1 MMTTTHL
8 MPTERNLLLQGLGYT
23 KKRTTEGDYAAA
35 LRAALTAFLR
45 KREEQRLQ
53 CQRAGRK
60 FCLEDVR

>member
-1 MMTTTHL
+1 MNTTMML
-8 MPTERNLLLQGLGYT
+8 PGERSLLLQGLGY
-23 KKRTTEGDYAAA
+23 KNRKPTEADRAAA

-45 KREEQRLQ
+45 KREALRLE

>member
-8 MPTERNLLLQGLGYT
+8 MPAERSLLLQGLGYT

-45 KREEQRLQ
+45 KREAQRLE
-53 CQRAGRK
+53 CIRTGRK